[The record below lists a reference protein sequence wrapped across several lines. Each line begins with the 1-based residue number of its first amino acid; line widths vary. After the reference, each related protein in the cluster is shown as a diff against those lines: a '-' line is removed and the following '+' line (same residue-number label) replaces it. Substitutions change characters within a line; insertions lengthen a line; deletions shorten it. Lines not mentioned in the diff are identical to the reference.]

1 MLRGI
6 GFGLSATAAIVGSRN
21 GISRVDRQW
30 RDHYWTADFF
40 WHCLSDC
47 EGVPN
52 RAVAEFAISDERFG
66 VRFGHGR
73 LYFPRA
79 PVDFVDLLACCDLAR
94 QKAFLADARMGM
106 VSAVQMGS
114 CRGAGV
120 FDVRLS
126 DCFSEAVAAS

>member
-21 GISRVDRQW
+21 GISRVDRQC

-47 EGVPN
+47 EGAPN

-66 VRFGHGR
+66 VRFSHGR
-73 LYFPRA
+73 LYLTRA
-79 PVDFVDLLACCDLAR
+79 PVDFVDLLACRDLAR
-94 QKAFLADARMGM
+94 QKAVLADARMGM
-106 VSAVQMGS
+106 VSTIQMGS

-120 FDVRLS
+120 FDVWHGDR
-126 DCFSEAVAAS
+126 FSEAAAAS